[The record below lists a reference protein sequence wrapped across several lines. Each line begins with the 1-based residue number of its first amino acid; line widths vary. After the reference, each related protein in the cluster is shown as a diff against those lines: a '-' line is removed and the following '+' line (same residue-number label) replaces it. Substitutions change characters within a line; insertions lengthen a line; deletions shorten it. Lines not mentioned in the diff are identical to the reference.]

1 MDQYGRAK
9 VGNFGLAKLL
19 RRRDK
24 KDQLWLA
31 PECKDFKNSGEINKI
46 EKMFKRRSLPM
57 LV

>member
-31 PECKDFKNSGEINKI
+31 PECKDFKRELTL
-46 EKMFKRRSLPM
+46 R
-57 LV
+57 